1 MTVKMAKLLSY
12 VFTSKTSFILRWI
25 IFYIPNKKKYHYPAI
40 HCNMY
45 PNGRHVNEKCTIYIY
60 IYEFNYFQIWFF
72 NQPTYIIMTAIS
84 SRNRETSRERI
95 YVKCRKLS
103 VWNSKKLCEQISG
116 KVRTGAGK
124 QVEFYF
130 LSLKIATST
139 VLATVF

>member
-25 IFYIPNKKKYHYPAI
+25 IFYIPNKKNITTLPFIVTCIPMEDMLMK
-40 HCNMY
+40 NVQF
-45 PNGRHVNEKCTIYIY
+45 R
-60 IYEFNYFQIWFF
+60 IYEFNYFQIRFF
-72 NQPTYIIMTAIS
+72 NQPTCIIMTAIS